1 MTVLITLTIA
11 GADSGP
17 FNLYSDFDGYVS
29 AFATGISKASLLA
42 GYSSAVVPDGTNSIR
57 VKSMGVCVNFIDIVL
72 ETTTTTTTT
81 STSSTTTTTTT
92 TEIPPALESG
102 AYSSSFLA
110 SPTLGCDLVI
120 DTNCWIDTA
129 SPGII
134 TSGDIA
140 YTDVGGT
147 TPIVG
152 GNQYYKMS
160 LVDSYV
166 VFIDNLGVLGVD
178 TICAP

>member
-29 AFATGISKASLLA
+29 AFETGISKSSLLA

-81 STSSTTTTTTT
+81 
-92 TEIPPALESG
+92 EIPPTLESG

-129 SPGII
+129 SPGTI
-134 TSGDIA
+134 TLGDIA
-140 YTDVGGT
+140 YTDIGGT

-166 VFIDNLGVLGVD
+166 VFIDNLGVLSVD
-178 TICAP
+178 TICDP